1 MFLTIMRTFIH
12 TPNRGL
18 NSGLSHCLSLGA
30 AIKGCLLINIYLIY
44 LIKSTDRLKILKFI
58 FWAKRWRLFFLVLI
72 FLFFDFSF
80 GNFSS
85 IPKQQQQQ
93 QKMKWHDSFD
103 GWRKNVLKANHISIL
118 FTLIAS
124 RKRHISQPHR
134 NSRPFSHL
142 LPWLKTPVGHS
153 GLCSFQ

>member
-58 FWAKRWRLFFLVLI
+58 FLGQKVEIIFSGIDISLLRLFIWKFLFHSKTTTTTTKNEMTRFFWRLTEERLESQSYIDFVY
-72 FLFFDFSF
+72 FDRV
-80 GNFSS
+80 
-85 IPKQQQQQ
+85 K
-93 QKMKWHDSFD
+93 
-103 GWRKNVLKANHISIL
+103 
-118 FTLIAS
+118 
-124 RKRHISQPHR
+124 
-134 NSRPFSHL
+134 
-142 LPWLKTPVGHS
+142 KTPY
-153 GLCSFQ
+153 